1 MADVHEKCNRTIVV
15 FLPTGVLSA
24 LDRIRAAGF
33 RPAGHW
39 SLANGVLRLN
49 LAHPHPAVPEHLYAI
64 AANGDLTYIGKTTQG
79 LLKRMQAYRSPPSG
93 PKSGGLTNIK
103 NHQNITAA
111 LAAGQAVEIY
121 VLDAAGEQRHGEFRV
136 NFAAGLEDSLIREL
150 APPWNGRGRPIEPAP
165 ERAIAA
171 PLGRARSARPIHW
184 DRCPRLPIYCRSAAT
199 GKAPRSRPLRGREF
213 SVEVVGNVLHVT
225 PASSGQSRPVPKANL
240 VAVLA
245 RLAELDSQRSADY
258 QDITFH
264 ASYVLS
270 MLHEWRRSADVP
282 AV

>member
-1 MADVHEKCNRTIVV
+1 M
-15 FLPTGVLSA
+15 LSA

-49 LAHPHPAVPEHLYAI
+49 LAHPHPVVPELLYAF
-64 AANGDLTYIGKTTQG
+64 AANGDLTYVGKTTQG

-93 PKSGGLTNIK
+93 PKSGGSTNIK

-150 APPWNGRGRPIEPAP
+150 APPWNGRDRPVEPAP
-165 ERAIAA
+165 VRAIAA
-171 PLGRARSARPIHW
+171 PLGRARSARPGLLG
-184 DRCPRLPIYCRSAAT
+184 PLPSASDLLSFCRNRQGGPFTTAA
-199 GKAPRSRPLRGREF
+199 RGREF

-225 PASSGQSRPVPKANL
+225 PASSGQSRPVPEANL
-240 VAVLA
+240 IAVLA
-245 RLAELDSQRSADY
+245 RLAELGSQRSADY

-270 MLHEWRRSADVP
+270 VLHEWRRSADVP
-282 AV
+282 AD